1 MGVPGFFAYLWKK
14 YKSKK
19 FVFNKSNKFQ
29 DMHYLVKN
37 NSRLYLDTNCAIHP
51 VCFKI
56 LSENENFNDYD
67 DLHRKMILAV
77 LDYINY
83 LYEFTK
89 PTELF
94 YISIDGV
101 APSAKLKQQRSRR
114 FKSVK
119 ERKLMDSI
127 KKKHGKEIKPFWTN
141 SCISPGTKFMENLTL
156 AITDYCKE
164 IKSKNKDLKIIF
176 STSNTPSEGEHKIL
190 QHIRLNPTENNE
202 NIMIYGLDAD
212 LIFLALST
220 AVNNIYLLR
229 ESTDMEGGNAT
240 DGVLNYT
247 SVDIMKE
254 CILLEFNSYFSAEE
268 KENVQELDR
277 DRIIDDFILI
287 CYFLGNDF
295 LPNIPS
301 LDIRMYNK
309 DLKNGIDLLI
319 EVYTD
324 IYKENNEY
332 IISKN
337 PVDINLPLLIKF
349 INKLAV
355 YEKNFFIKKSNLRK
369 RWGRRC
375 DSNDPYDKEVHK
387 IRNLSFKIKD
397 PIRLGQDSEKEWK
410 FRYYKH
416 YFHSSFEQTKF
427 VKELSYEYII
437 GLYWIAH
444 YYFDKCIS
452 WSWYYPYE
460 HSPLISDIAIHIKT
474 FDKTENINFNLSEPL
489 EQFEQLLSILPSES
503 NFLLPKDLRHLM
515 KDKKSPLQ
523 HLYPFDYELDY
534 LDKSKYWQTI
544 PNLPSMNIKLIRN
557 AYKKI
562 KVSEEYKQRNL
573 KIKPIIF
580 E

>member
-14 YKSKK
+14 YRSKK
-19 FVFNKSNKFQ
+19 FVFNKSNKFK
-29 DMHYLVKN
+29 DMHFLVKK

-56 LSENENFNDYD
+56 LSENENFQDYNE
-67 DLHRKMILAV
+67 LHRKMILAV
-77 LDYINY
+77 IDYINY
-83 LYEFTK
+83 LYEFTQPK
-89 PTELF
+89 DLF

-119 ERKLMDSI
+119 EKNLMNSI

-156 AITDYCKE
+156 HITEYCK
-164 IKSKNKDLKIIF
+164 NLKKLNPNLEIIF
-176 STSNTPSEGEHKIL
+176 STSNSPSEGEHKIL
-190 QHIRLNPTENNE
+190 QHIRNNPTDNNE

-240 DGVLNYT
+240 DGILNYT

-254 CILLEFNSYFSAEE
+254 CILLEFNSYFTVEE
-268 KENVQELDR
+268 KEGLNLDKAK
-277 DRIIDDFILI
+277 IIDDFIFI

-295 LPNIPS
+295 LPHVPS
-301 LDIRMYNK
+301 LDIRMYSK

-324 IYKENNEY
+324 IFKEKREY
-332 IISKN
+332 MILKN
-337 PVDINLPLLIKF
+337 PVDINLPILILF

-355 YEKNFFIKKSNLRK
+355 YEKNFFIKKSQMRTY
-369 RWGRRC
+369 RRRC
-375 DSNDPYDKEVHK
+375 NSNEPYDKEVHK
-387 IRNLSFKIKD
+387 IQNLQFNIKD
-397 PIRLGQDSEKEWK
+397 PIRLGKDTEKEWK
-410 FRYYKH
+410 YRYYNH
-416 YFHSSFEQTKF
+416 YFHSSFNQAKF
-427 VKELSYEYII
+427 IKEICYQYFI

-452 WSWYYPYE
+452 WSWYYPFE
-460 HSPLISDIAIHIKT
+460 HSPLISDLAIHIKT
-474 FDKTENINFNLSEPL
+474 FDKFENVNFELNQPL
-489 EQFEQLLSILPSES
+489 NQFEQLLLILPKES
-503 NFLLPKDLRHLM
+503 NFLLPKNLRHLM
-515 KDKKSPLQ
+515 IDKKSDLQ
-523 HLYPFDYELDY
+523 HLYPRDYELDY

-544 PNLPSMNIKLIRN
+544 PNLPNMDINLI
-557 AYKKI
+557 KKI
-562 KVSEEYKQRNL
+562 YR
-573 KIKPIIF
+573 KIKIDKKYINRNKCIDPINF
-580 E
+580 K